1 MHNTR
6 KTHFEECPALFLD
19 EKRLVNRQ
27 NARESLAWDNLRE
40 VHKLSQE
47 EFLVRTRNQTDE
59 WLDKVYGRVIHERK
73 LVICRCF
80 FSLRF
85 SHKTLFLLALVCHP
99 SLFIMDLTQV
109 KIV

>member
-47 EFLVRTRNQTDE
+47 EFLVRTRNQ
-59 WLDKVYGRVIHERK
+59 
-73 LVICRCF
+73 
-80 FSLRF
+80 
-85 SHKTLFLLALVCHP
+85 
-99 SLFIMDLTQV
+99 
-109 KIV
+109 

>member
-1 MHNTR
+1 LVAWIENFHESISETFPEVASMHNTR

-47 EFLVRTRNQTDE
+47 EFLVRTRNQ
-59 WLDKVYGRVIHERK
+59 
-73 LVICRCF
+73 
-80 FSLRF
+80 
-85 SHKTLFLLALVCHP
+85 
-99 SLFIMDLTQV
+99 
-109 KIV
+109 